1 MRYFQFLSFLF
12 LMVFSLTQVASADAK
27 KIKIG
32 FSMDTLKEERWQ
44 KDRDMFVKRAKEL
57 GAEVLVQAANGNDN
71 LQLSQA
77 ENLLTQGVDVLV
89 VAPHNGMTAGSIV
102 TAAHKMGKKVISYDR
117 LIQNSDV
124 DLYLSF
130 DNYEIGRLQAQYL
143 LDRAKKGNYVLIGG
157 APTDNNAK
165 LYRDG
170 QLSALKAPVAAGDVK
185 IVADPWAREW
195 LATEALKDTENALT
209 KTNNDIQAI
218 VASNDGLAGGVVSA
232 LKQQNLEGKV
242 LVSGMDAELAACQRV
257 VEGSQSMTVYKPIKA
272 LATKA
277 AELAFDL
284 AQGKSVET
292 TSKLNNGKIDV
303 PSILLKPIVV
313 DKDNMKATVIADH
326 YHSELEVYKNVSLTT
341 NNFMIQ
347 KDLLVMRSISKEFPG
362 VKALKDVSLNLKR
375 GRNFSPLWR
384 ERSRKS
390 TLL

>member
-1 MRYFQFLSFLF
+1 MRYFQFLSVLF
-12 LMVFSLTQVASADAK
+12 LVVFSLNQVASADAK

-130 DNYEIGRLQAQYL
+130 DNFEIGRLQAQYL
-143 LDRAKKGNYVLIGG
+143 LDRVKKGNYVLIGG

-170 QLSALKAPVAAGDVK
+170 QLSALKAPVASGDVK

-218 VASNDGLAGGVVSA
+218 VASNDGLAGGVISA
-232 LKQQNLEGKV
+232 LKQQSLEGKV

-257 VEGSQSMTVYKPIKA
+257 VEGSQAMTVYKPIKA
-272 LATKA
+272 LASKA

-284 AQGKSVET
+284 AQGKNVET

-313 DKDNMKATVIADH
+313 DKDNMKATVVADH
-326 YHSELEVYKNVSLTT
+326 YHSELEVYKNV
-341 NNFMIQ
+341 
-347 KDLLVMRSISKEFPG
+347 
-362 VKALKDVSLNLKR
+362 A
-375 GRNFSPLWR
+375 RNH
-384 ERSRKS
+384 K
-390 TLL
+390 